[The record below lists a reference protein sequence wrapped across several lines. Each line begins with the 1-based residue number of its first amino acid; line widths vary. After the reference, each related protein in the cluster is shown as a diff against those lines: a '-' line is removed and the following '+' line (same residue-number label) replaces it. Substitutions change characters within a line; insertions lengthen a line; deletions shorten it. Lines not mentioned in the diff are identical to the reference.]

1 MFLGL
6 DTPCPDKNIFFSPCL
21 EESNRDLI
29 EINREISKCVSCCYI
44 NILTLCSSPI
54 GFLRLTIKTR
64 SHFLVFSLQLP
75 PSQFFVSTVMS
86 LSSHMDSY
94 CLTSLPASLQ
104 QQHQSSISPSHP
116 VPCSL
121 SVTWLSFHSLGSSYS
136 AYLPCESH
144 VMVHQCSCPVANST
158 PAMGGGGVSRLRHS
172 NSAPSIGTSNHRR
185 HSLQPLYS
193 MSSDGQIFFN
203 VASSRRNMQRS
214 SSELYASSGRF
225 TNRSHIY
232 GT

>member
-1 MFLGL
+1 MFV
-6 DTPCPDKNIFFSPCL
+6 
-21 EESNRDLI
+21 
-29 EINREISKCVSCCYI
+29 ISLSVPSA
-44 NILTLCSSPI
+44 SSIPV
-54 GFLRLTIKTR
+54 LRQH
-64 SHFLVFSLQLP
+64 SHGVL
-75 PSQFFVSTVMS
+75 S
-86 LSSHMDSY
+86 LSSHLDSY

-121 SVTWLSFHSLGSSYS
+121 IITLPSFHSLGSSYS

-144 VMVHQCSCPVANST
+144 VMVHQCSCPVANSM

-172 NSAPSIGTSNHRR
+172 NSVPLIGTSNHRR
-185 HSLQPLYS
+185 HSLQPLYC

-203 VASSRRNMQRS
+203 VGSSRRNMQGS
-214 SSELYASSGRF
+214 SSELYASSDRF
-225 TNRSHIY
+225 TNWTHIY

>member
-1 MFLGL
+1 M
-6 DTPCPDKNIFFSPCL
+6 
-21 EESNRDLI
+21 
-29 EINREISKCVSCCYI
+29 EINNKNKIPFVW
-44 NILTLCSSPI
+44 
-54 GFLRLTIKTR
+54 GFL
-64 SHFLVFSLQLP
+64 SDNYAEHVCHFL
-75 PSQFFVSTVMS
+75 FFFPTASSIPVLRQHSHGVLS

-121 SVTWLSFHSLGSSYS
+121 SVTWPSFHSLGSSYS

-203 VASSRRNMQRS
+203 VGTSRRNMRRS

-225 TNRSHIY
+225 T
-232 GT
+232 

>member
-1 MFLGL
+1 MLSTNWIFKINNKNKISL
-6 DTPCPDKNIFFSPCL
+6 PCVFPSA
-21 EESNRDLI
+21 
-29 EINREISKCVSCCYI
+29 
-44 NILTLCSSPI
+44 SSIPV
-54 GFLRLTIKTR
+54 LRQH
-64 SHFLVFSLQLP
+64 SHGVL
-75 PSQFFVSTVMS
+75 S

-121 SVTWLSFHSLGSSYS
+121 SVTWPSFHSLGSSYS

-203 VASSRRNMQRS
+203 VGSTWRNMRRS

>member
-1 MFLGL
+1 MRSMFV
-6 DTPCPDKNIFFSPCL
+6 T
-21 EESNRDLI
+21 
-29 EINREISKCVSCCYI
+29 
-44 NILTLCSSPI
+44 
-54 GFLRLTIKTR
+54 
-64 SHFLVFSLQLP
+64 
-75 PSQFFVSTVMS
+75 S
-86 LSSHMDSY
+86 LSFPFSFLHPSSSSAQSWSPVFILPHGQLLPDFP
-94 CLTSLPASLQ
+94 PASLQ

-116 VPCSL
+116 VSCSL
-121 SVTWLSFHSLGSSYS
+121 SVTWPSFHSLGSSYS

-144 VMVHQCSCPVANST
+144 VMVHQCSCPVANSM
-158 PAMGGGGVSRLRHS
+158 PAMGGGGVSRLKHS
-172 NSAPSIGTSNHRR
+172 NSAPSIGTSNHHR

-203 VASSRRNMQRS
+203 VGTSRRNMRRS